1 MAADKKPASFAL
13 LVYRMPPK
21 PTAARVAVWRQLNK
35 VGLVYLQQMV
45 GVFPSDARLRREVRP
60 ILKKI
65 ADAGGEYHL
74 LPLGALPADERAKLV
89 EQFVDQTSRHYQEII
104 ENCEVNF
111 VKEIEFER
119 FRKNFTYEEAEEI
132 RTEFEKI
139 CTWFDRV
146 KERDWFGAPNRQAA
160 QEWLSRCERMLEEF
174 EARVYVH
181 QQPDSANVRSSP
193 QRLRPPGGPRQ
204 APSSRRG
211 RRRKVGGIRRSSL

>member
-1 MAADKKPASFAL
+1 MADKKPASFVL

-35 VGLVYLQQMV
+35 IGLVYLQQMV
-45 GVFPSDARLRREVRP
+45 GVFPGDARLSREVRP

-74 LPLGALPADERAKLV
+74 FPLGALPADERAKLV
-89 EQFVDQTSRHYQEII
+89 AQFLDQTSRHYQEII

-139 CTWFDRV
+139 CTWFERV

-160 QEWLSRCERMLEEF
+160 QEWLSRCEGMLEEF

-181 QQPDSANVRSSP
+181 QQPDGTNVRSSP
-193 QRLRPPGGPRQ
+193 GRLRPPGRPRGV
-204 APSSRRG
+204 PSSRSW
-211 RRRKVGGIRRSSL
+211 RRRRVGGIRPASP